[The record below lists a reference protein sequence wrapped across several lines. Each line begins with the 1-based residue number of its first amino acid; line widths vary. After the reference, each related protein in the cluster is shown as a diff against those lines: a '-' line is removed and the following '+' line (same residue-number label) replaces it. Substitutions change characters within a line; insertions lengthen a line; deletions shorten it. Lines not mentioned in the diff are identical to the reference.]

1 VEEFR
6 SVLYKKFGMTKDEAE
21 ANIAIVR
28 EFSKLIDIPGTL
40 RVVIEDPE
48 DDKFVETA
56 LVAGAQWLVS
66 GDKHLLRLGDYR
78 GLKVISA
85 PCLLGPAR
93 GITED
98 ATSLS
103 DSLEIQFG
111 WPTCLNE
118 SYPLPSRVDTPS
130 LFAAEYGGR
139 PLIEFS
145 WLIALS
151 VEMSNRSGVMCHSIS
166 LSAGI
171 RSFHVFITTT

>member
-1 VEEFR
+1 
-6 SVLYKKFGMTKDEAE
+6 LYKKFGMTKDEAE

-85 PCLLGPAR
+85 RAFLDLL
-93 GITED
+93 
-98 ATSLS
+98 
-103 DSLEIQFG
+103 
-111 WPTCLNE
+111 
-118 SYPLPSRVDTPS
+118 
-130 LFAAEYGGR
+130 AE
-139 PLIEFS
+139 
-145 WLIALS
+145 
-151 VEMSNRSGVMCHSIS
+151 
-166 LSAGI
+166 
-171 RSFHVFITTT
+171 